1 MKRTLPM
8 PLIFIVED
16 DMLYRE
22 IIKNEL
28 VENGY
33 ENIQSYTTGQHCLD
47 NLYQIPDIILLDFNL
62 EGKINGHDTLR
73 KIKAIN
79 PDIQV
84 VMLSGQDKLEVA
96 VTSLKYGA
104 FDYVI
109 KNDVA
114 INRVGKIVN
123 RIVKWNEVIEENKRI
138 KKTKMNTVI
147 TLGVVFFILLAL
159 SLFYPKMM

>member
-1 MKRTLPM
+1 MKQKIHI

-16 DMLYRE
+16 DMLYKE

-28 VENGY
+28 IENGY
-33 ENIQSYTTGQHCLD
+33 ESIQTFANGQDCID
-47 NLYQIPDIILLDFNL
+47 NLYQVPDIILLDFNL

-84 VMLSGQDKLEVA
+84 VMLSGQERLDVA

-114 INRVGKIVN
+114 ISRIGKIVN

-138 KKTKMNTVI
+138 KKTKRNTII
-147 TLGVVFFILLAL
+147 TLGVVFAILLAL
-159 SLFYPKMM
+159 SLFYPKLM